1 MRDKDIEDLR
11 AAIAA
16 LEGQSAT
23 LGDKVLA
30 LAAELLRARFASL
43 QRHAGLQHRL
53 AITLRSQPHYDDVPI
68 NRLPIRFVCG
78 A

>member
-1 MRDKDIEDLR
+1 MRDKDIKDLR
-11 AAIAA
+11 AGIAA

-30 LAAELLRARFASL
+30 LATVPLRARLASL
-43 QRHAGLQHRL
+43 QRDAGLQHRQ
-53 AITLRSQPHYDDVPI
+53 AITLRSQPHDDDVPI
-68 NRLPIRFVCG
+68 SHLPIHVVCG